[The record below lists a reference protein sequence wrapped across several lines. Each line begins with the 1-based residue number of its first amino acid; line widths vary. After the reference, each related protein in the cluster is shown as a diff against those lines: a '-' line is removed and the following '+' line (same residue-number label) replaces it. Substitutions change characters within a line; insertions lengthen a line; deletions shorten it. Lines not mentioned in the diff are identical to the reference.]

1 MKRFSNILFV
11 SNSEGDESAA
21 FQRALNLAKNNQ
33 ARLKV
38 ISVFEP
44 PRSRTDKNLLD
55 LLIGEQR
62 EHLEGLVENSD
73 LPEVDIEIK
82 VLAGKPFLE
91 IIREVIQYGHDLLIK
106 PVENESQVYGGTDI
120 KLLRKC
126 PCPLW
131 IIKDVHRQDYD
142 KILVALDYEPENPES
157 AALNQQLLELSSSL
171 AIAEFAE
178 LHIVHAWQFELESKF
193 RSVRMDFSDAEV
205 DEMVRNEGISR
216 RHWLNEITNK
226 HLKSLGKKA
235 ADYLQPELHLI
246 KGDARDVVPQC
257 ARKVGA
263 ELIIMGTVGRSG
275 IPGFFIGNTAE
286 QILNQIDISV
296 LAIKPAKFVSPVQ
309 L

>member
-21 FQRALNLAKNNQ
+21 FQRALNLVKSNQ

-38 ISVFEP
+38 ICVVEP
-44 PRSRTDKNLLD
+44 PRSRGVTNLLD
-55 LLIGEQR
+55 LLIEQQR
-62 EHLEGLVENSD
+62 EHLEGLIKNTVLSEGD
-73 LPEVDIEIK
+73 LELK
-82 VLAGKPFLE
+82 VLVGKPFIE
-91 IIREVIQYGHDLLIK
+91 IIKEVIQYGHDLLIK
-106 PVENESQVYGGTDI
+106 SLDNEAHVYGGTDI

-131 IIKDVHRQDYD
+131 LIKDVHHQDYD
-142 KILVALDYEPENPES
+142 RILVALDYEPENPES

-216 RHWLNEITNK
+216 RHWLNEITNT

-246 KGDARDVVPQC
+246 KGDAREVVPQC
-257 ARKVGA
+257 AEEVGA

-286 QILNQIDISV
+286 QILNRIDISV
-296 LAIKPAKFVSPVQ
+296 LAIKPAKFVSPV
-309 L
+309 LG